1 MSQLPQTLG
10 QPSARVVVTSA
21 NGLVVDSKEI
31 GPASFDQLMQQ
42 EPWFRALCP
51 ASLDEY
57 RLLNDLKYNTTIAG
71 VITVTSDQ
79 RGHVRISLVGTFQD
93 MENTVDNGQM
103 EEGDD
108 RDDSLTKFVIQADF
122 FSRTPG
128 QYIMDGEFYFTR
140 HNAIYPDNIFSI
152 DQALL
157 DQSSVKS
164 AITLNID
171 ELILFLRPD
180 VEVWTPLNFR
190 IPNDNNNVDIMAR
203 ILAAYPE
210 FRSDFSYGNT
220 HLWATGSLSY
230 PIDTWSQKI
239 LKASN
244 LATRVSIH

>member
-31 GPASFDQLMQQ
+31 GPSSFDQLMQQ

-122 FSRTPG
+122 SL
-128 QYIMDGEFYFTR
+128 ELL
-140 HNAIYPDNIFSI
+140 ANISWMVSSI
-152 DQALL
+152 SPVTT
-157 DQSSVKS
+157 QS
-164 AITLNID
+164 
-171 ELILFLRPD
+171 IL
-180 VEVWTPLNFR
+180 TT
-190 IPNDNNNVDIMAR
+190 
-203 ILAAYPE
+203 
-210 FRSDFSYGNT
+210 S
-220 HLWATGSLSY
+220 SLSIRHCWIS
-230 PIDTWSQKI
+230 PQLSLLLHLT
-239 LKASN
+239 LMN
-244 LATRVSIH
+244 